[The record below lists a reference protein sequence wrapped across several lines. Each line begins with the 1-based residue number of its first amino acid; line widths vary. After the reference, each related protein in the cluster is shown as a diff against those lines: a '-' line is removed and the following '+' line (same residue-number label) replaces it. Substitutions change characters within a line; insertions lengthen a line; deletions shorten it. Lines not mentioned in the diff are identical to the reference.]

1 MPAGFDYN
9 RSCFPAGITDP
20 GYNAAGASYQIAR
33 FVYEISFNNQ
43 LMSERKVVTDSQ
55 DEFDQLQKKLVPLW
69 KSIER
74 FNQDPQTILVVPSMS
89 IDAIGSGAVMQ
100 AYEERFLFLLLLLR
114 QPRARLIY
122 VTSQTIL
129 PSIIDYYLDLL
140 PGVIPSHAR
149 QRLFLL
155 SPLDGSVRPL
165 SDKLLARPRLIQRIR
180 SLIMDPDRAH
190 LVPFN
195 TTNREKELALRLGIP
210 MYGADPKFFPLG
222 TKSGCRKIFLEENV
236 PHPLGYENLGSKEDL
251 IEAIAQMRAKKPS
264 IKQVLVKLN
273 EGVSG
278 EGNAVIDLTGLPTS
292 FAKATAD
299 RPVAGIGDA
308 GHRNASAGPGSSIPA
323 TTDSGRARAM
333 LEERLRAMQFEL
345 KGITYESYMNK
356 LQERK
361 GVVEER
367 IMGEKFRSPSVQ
379 LRITPLGV
387 VELLSTHDQLLG
399 GPTGQSYLGCV
410 FPADTG
416 YAALITRE
424 AAKVGRR
431 LAKEGVIGRFA
442 LDFVV
447 VRTNGKWEPYAI
459 EINLRKGGT
468 THPFLTLQFLT
479 DGTYDPNTGIFTAP
493 NGQQKFFVASDH
505 VESPRYRTLTPDDLF
520 DIVVRHNLHFN
531 QTRQT
536 GVVFHMMSALGEL
549 GRTGLTAVGNSHED
563 AKATYNHTVAVLDEE
578 TRGEAA

>member
-1 MPAGFDYN
+1 M
-9 RSCFPAGITDP
+9 
-20 GYNAAGASYQIAR
+20 
-33 FVYEISFNNQ
+33 
-43 LMSERKVVTDSQ
+43 DSQ
-55 DEFDQLQKKLVPLW
+55 AEFNRLQKKLVPLW

-74 FNQDPQTILVVPSMS
+74 FSQDPQTIVVVPSMS
-89 IDAIGSGAVMQ
+89 VDAISSGAVIQ

-155 SPLDGSVRPL
+155 SPMDGSVRPL
-165 SDKLLARPRLIQRIR
+165 SDKLLARPRLIERIR

-210 MYGADPKFFPLG
+210 MYGADPKFFPMG
-222 TKSGCRKIFLEENV
+222 TKSGCRKIFTEENV
-236 PHPLGYENLGSKEDL
+236 PHPLGHEDIGSEKEL
-251 IEAIAQMRAKKPS
+251 LNAITQMRARKPS
-264 IKQVLVKLN
+264 IEQVMVKLN

-278 EGNAVIDLTGLPTS
+278 EGNAIVDLNALP
-292 FAKATAD
+292 
-299 RPVAGIGDA
+299 V
-308 GHRNASAGPGSSIPA
+308 PGSSKEV
-323 TTDSGRARAM
+323 AM
-333 LEERLRAMQFEL
+333 LQERLRSMQFEL
-345 KGITYESYMNK
+345 EGVTYDSYMSK

-361 GVVEER
+361 AVVEER
-367 IMGEKFRSPSVQ
+367 IMGEEFRSPSVQ
-379 LRITPLGV
+379 LRVTPLGA

-399 GPTGQSYLGCV
+399 GPSGQSYLGCV

-447 VRTNGKWEPYAI
+447 LRSNGKWEPYAI

-479 DGTYDPNTGIFTAP
+479 DGTYDPDTAIFTAP
-493 NGQQKFFVASDH
+493 NGRQKFFVASDH
-505 VESPRYRTLTPDDLF
+505 VESPQYRTLTPDDLF
-520 DIVVRHNLHFN
+520 DIVVRHNLHFG

-536 GVVFHMMSALGEL
+536 GVLFHMMSALGEL
-549 GRTGLTAVGNSHED
+549 GRMGLTAVGNSHEE
-563 AKATYNHTVAVLDEE
+563 AKATYDRAIAVLNEE
-578 TRGEAA
+578 TGGEAQ

>member
-1 MPAGFDYN
+1 MN
-9 RSCFPAGITDP
+9 S
-20 GYNAAGASYQIAR
+20 S
-33 FVYEISFNNQ
+33 
-43 LMSERKVVTDSQ
+43 VTDSQ
-55 DEFDQLQKKLVPLW
+55 TEFDRLQKKLVPLW

-74 FNQDPQTILVVPSMS
+74 LNQDPQTIVVVPSMS
-89 IDAIGSGAVMQ
+89 IDAIDSGAVIQ

-114 QPRARLIY
+114 QPRARMIY
-122 VTSQTIL
+122 VTSRTIL

-149 QRLFLL
+149 PRLFQP
-155 SPLDGSVRPL
+155 SPMDGSARPL
-165 SDKLLARPRLIQRIR
+165 SEKLLERPRLIEHIR
-180 SLIMDPDRAH
+180 SLIIDPNRAH

-222 TKSGCRKIFLEENV
+222 TKSGCRKIFMDENV
-236 PHPLGYENLGSKEDL
+236 SFPLGREDIGSKEDL
-251 IEAIAQMRAKKPS
+251 IAAIAQMRKTKPS
-264 IKQVLVKLN
+264 IKQVMVKLN

-278 EGNAVIDLTGLPTS
+278 EGNAVVDLTELP
-292 FAKATAD
+292 A
-299 RPVAGIGDA
+299 PGD
-308 GHRNASAGPGSSIPA
+308 SKEV
-323 TTDSGRARAM
+323 AM
-333 LEERLRAMQFEL
+333 LENRLRAMKFEL
-345 KGITYESYMNK
+345 EGATYESYMEM

-367 IMGEKFRSPSVQ
+367 ITGDEFRSPSVQ
-379 LRITPLGV
+379 LRVTPLGK

-399 GPTGQSYLGCV
+399 GPSGQSYLGCV
-410 FPADTG
+410 FPADTA
-416 YAALITRE
+416 YAPLITRE
-424 AAKVGRR
+424 AAKVGKR
-431 LAKEGVIGRFA
+431 LANEGVIGRFA

-447 VRTNGKWEPYAI
+447 VRAKDGKWEPYAI

-479 DGTYDPNTGIFTAP
+479 DGTYNTETGIFTAP

-520 DIVVRHNLHFN
+520 DIVVRHNLHFD

-536 GVVFHMMSALGEL
+536 GVVFHMMGALGEL

-563 AKATYNHTVAVLDEE
+563 AKATYDRAIAVLDEE
-578 TRGEAA
+578 TRNVLIR

>member
-1 MPAGFDYN
+1 M
-9 RSCFPAGITDP
+9 R
-20 GYNAAGASYQIAR
+20 
-33 FVYEISFNNQ
+33 
-43 LMSERKVVTDSQ
+43 DSQ
-55 DEFDQLQKKLVPLW
+55 AEFDRLQKKLVPLW
-69 KSIER
+69 KSIEH
-74 FNQDPQTILVVPSMS
+74 FSQDPQTVVVVPSMS
-89 IDAIGSGAVMQ
+89 IDDAISSGAVMQ

-129 PSIIDYYLDLL
+129 PNIIDYYLDLL
-140 PGVIPSHAR
+140 PGVISSHAR
-149 QRLFLL
+149 QRLFLP
-155 SPLDGSVRPL
+155 SPMDGSVRPL
-165 SDKLLARPRLIQRIR
+165 SDKLLARPRLIERIR

-210 MYGADPKFFPLG
+210 MYGADPKFFPMG
-222 TKSGCRKIFLEENV
+222 TKSGCRKIFTEENV
-236 PHPLGYENLGSKEDL
+236 PHPLGHEDIGSEEEL
-251 IEAIAQMRAKKPS
+251 LNAITQMRARKPS
-264 IKQVLVKLN
+264 IEQVMVKLD

-278 EGNAVIDLTGLPTS
+278 EGNAIVDLNALP
-292 FAKATAD
+292 
-299 RPVAGIGDA
+299 V
-308 GHRNASAGPGSSIPA
+308 PGSSKEV
-323 TTDSGRARAM
+323 AM
-333 LEERLRAMQFEL
+333 LQERLRSMQFEL
-345 KGITYESYMNK
+345 EGVTYDSYMSK

-361 GVVEER
+361 AVVEER
-367 IMGEKFRSPSVQ
+367 IMGEEFRSPSVQ
-379 LRITPLGV
+379 LRVTPLGA

-399 GPTGQSYLGCV
+399 GPSGQSYLGCV

-447 VRTNGKWEPYAI
+447 LRSNGKWEPYAI

-479 DGTYDPNTGIFTAP
+479 DGTYDPDTAIFTAP
-493 NGQQKFFVASDH
+493 NGRQKFFVASDH
-505 VESPRYRTLTPDDLF
+505 VESPQYRTLTPDDLF
-520 DIVVRHNLHFN
+520 DIVVRHNLHFG

-536 GVVFHMMSALGEL
+536 GVLFHMMSALGEL
-549 GRTGLTAVGNSHED
+549 GRMGLTAVGNSHEE
-563 AKATYNHTVAVLDEE
+563 AKATYDRAIAVLNEE
-578 TRGEAA
+578 TSGEAQ

>member
-1 MPAGFDYN
+1 MPE
-9 RSCFPAGITDP
+9 SKPVS
-20 GYNAAGASYQIAR
+20 ASQ
-33 FVYEISFNNQ
+33 S
-43 LMSERKVVTDSQ
+43 
-55 DEFDQLQKKLVPLW
+55 EFDQLQKKLVPLW

-74 FNQDPQTILVVPSMS
+74 LNQDPQTIVVVPSMS

-165 SDKLLARPRLIQRIR
+165 SDKLLARPRLIERIR
-180 SLIMDPDRAH
+180 SLIIDANRAH

-222 TKSGCRKIFLEENV
+222 TKSGCRTIFMEENV
-236 PHPLGYENLGSKEDL
+236 PHPLGVENLGSKEEL
-251 IEAIAQMRAKKPS
+251 IEAIAQMRARKPS

-278 EGNAVIDLTGLPTS
+278 EGNAVIDLTDLPS
-292 FAKATAD
+292 
-299 RPVAGIGDA
+299 VAGGAD
-308 GHRNASAGPGSSIPA
+308 PG
-323 TTDSGRARAM
+323 REKAM
-333 LEERLRAMQFEL
+333 LEERLRTMQFEL
-345 KGITYESYMNK
+345 KGATYDSYIKK

-367 IMGEKFRSPSVQ
+367 ILGNDIRSPSVQ
-379 LRITPLGV
+379 LRVTPLGE

-399 GPTGQSYLGCV
+399 GASGQTYLGCV
-410 FPADTG
+410 FPADPD
-416 YAALITRE
+416 YAATITRE
-424 AAKVGRR
+424 AAKIGRR
-431 LAKEGVIGRFA
+431 LAEEGVIGRFA
-442 LDFVV
+442 LDFVTM
-447 VRTNGKWEPYAI
+447 RNDSGAWETYAI
-459 EINLRKGGT
+459 
-468 THPFLTLQFLT
+468 
-479 DGTYDPNTGIFTAP
+479 
-493 NGQQKFFVASDH
+493 
-505 VESPRYRTLTPDDLF
+505 
-520 DIVVRHNLHFN
+520 
-531 QTRQT
+531 
-536 GVVFHMMSALGEL
+536 
-549 GRTGLTAVGNSHED
+549 
-563 AKATYNHTVAVLDEE
+563 
-578 TRGEAA
+578 

>member
-1 MPAGFDYN
+1 
-9 RSCFPAGITDP
+9 
-20 GYNAAGASYQIAR
+20 
-33 FVYEISFNNQ
+33 
-43 LMSERKVVTDSQ
+43 MSERNVAADPQ
-55 DEFDQLQKKLVPLW
+55 AEFDRLQKKLVPLW

-74 FNQDPQTILVVPSMS
+74 FNQDPQTIVVVPSMS
-89 IDAIGSGAVMQ
+89 IDAISSGAVMQ

-129 PSIIDYYLDLL
+129 PSIIDYYLGLL

-149 QRLFLL
+149 QRLFLI
-155 SPLDGSVRPL
+155 SPLDLSVRPL
-165 SDKLLARPRLIQRIR
+165 SDKLLERPRLMERIR

-195 TTNREKELALRLGIP
+195 TTNREKELAVQLGIP

-222 TKSGCRKIFLEENV
+222 TKSGCRTIFMEENV
-236 PHPLGYENLGSKEDL
+236 PHPLGVENLGSKEEL
-251 IEAIAQMRAKKPS
+251 IEAIVQMRARKPS
-264 IKQVLVKLN
+264 MKQVLVKLN

-278 EGNAVIDLTGLPTS
+278 EGNAVVDLSGLP
-292 FAKATAD
+292 A
-299 RPVAGIGDA
+299 PGDSKEK
-308 GHRNASAGPGSSIPA
+308 G
-323 TTDSGRARAM
+323 M
-333 LEERLRAMQFEL
+333 LEQRLGAMQFEL
-345 KGITYESYMNK
+345 ARVTYDSYMKK
-356 LQERK
+356 LEERR

-367 IMGEKFRSPSVQ
+367 ILGEEIRSPSVQ
-379 LRITPLGV
+379 LRVTPLGA

-399 GPTGQSYLGCV
+399 GPSGQSYLGCV
-410 FPADTG
+410 FPADPG

-424 AAKVGRR
+424 AAKIGKR

-447 VRTNGKWEPYAI
+447 VRSNGTWEPYAI

-479 DGTYDPNTGIFTAP
+479 DGCYNPETGIFTAP

-505 VESPRYRTLTPDDLF
+505 VESPSYRTLTPDDLF
-520 DIVVRHNLHFN
+520 DIVVRHDLHFD

-563 AKATYNHTVAVLDEE
+563 AKATYERAVTVLEQE
-578 TRGEAA
+578 TGGQQQ

>member
-1 MPAGFDYN
+1 MSKTN
-9 RSCFPAGITDP
+9 L
-20 GYNAAGASYQIAR
+20 AS
-33 FVYEISFNNQ
+33 
-43 LMSERKVVTDSQ
+43 DSQ
-55 DEFDQLQKKLVPLW
+55 AEFDRLQRKLVPLW

-74 FNQDPQTILVVPSMS
+74 FNQDPQTIVVVPSMS
-89 IDAIGSGAVMQ
+89 IDAINSGAVMQ

-129 PSIIDYYLDLL
+129 PSIIDYYLGLL

-149 QRLFLL
+149 QRLFLIA
-155 SPLDGSVRPL
+155 PLDLSVRPL
-165 SDKLLARPRLIQRIR
+165 SDKLLDRPRLIERIR

-195 TTNREKELALRLGIP
+195 TTNREKELALGLGIP

-222 TKSGCRKIFLEENV
+222 TKSGCRRIFMEENV
-236 PHPLGYENLGSKEDL
+236 PHPLGVENLCSKEDL
-251 IEAIAQMRAKKPS
+251 IGAIAQMRAKKPS

-278 EGNAVIDLTGLPTS
+278 EGNAVVDLRELP
-292 FAKATAD
+292 A
-299 RPVAGIGDA
+299 PGD
-308 GHRNASAGPGSSIPA
+308 SKEK
-323 TTDSGRARAM
+323 AM

-345 KGITYESYMNK
+345 ARVTYASYMKK

-367 IMGEKFRSPSVQ
+367 IIGEEIRSPSVQ
-379 LRITPLGV
+379 LRVTPLGA

-399 GPTGQSYLGCV
+399 GPSGQSYLGCM
-410 FPADTG
+410 FPADSG

-424 AAKVGRR
+424 AAKVGTR

-447 VRTNGKWEPYAI
+447 VRSNGKWEPYAI

-479 DGTYDPNTGIFTAP
+479 DGTYDPETAIFTAP

-505 VESPRYRTLTPDDLF
+505 VESPSYRTLTPDDLF
-520 DIVVRHNLHFN
+520 DIVVRHDLHFD

-563 AKATYNHTVAVLDEE
+563 ATATYDRAVTVL
-578 TRGEAA
+578 GQEAGAATSAT